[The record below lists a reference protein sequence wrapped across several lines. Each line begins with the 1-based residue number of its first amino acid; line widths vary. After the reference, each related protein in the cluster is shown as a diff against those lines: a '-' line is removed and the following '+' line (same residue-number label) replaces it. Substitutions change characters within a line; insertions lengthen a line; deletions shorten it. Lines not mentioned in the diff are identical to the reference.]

1 MKRCAFCGGRLGL
14 VSHREAV
21 SASVS
26 RHINRPIFNVS
37 VSKKRLKADEG
48 CGLIF

>member
-1 MKRCAFCGGRLGL
+1 MKRRAFSAGAWVWFHIER
-14 VSHREAV
+14 AV